1 MGGLMGTISEVRPF
15 VLGAGGKN
23 ITIVRVRTDDGLE
36 GIGEGTI
43 NYRVRAI
50 HGAVQDFAM
59 YLLGKDAGQIERHWQ
74 ALYRNSFFRGGPIQM
89 TALSA
94 IEQALWDIRG
104 KALGVPVWDLLG
116 GAVRDRIATY
126 THGGGATPQIAVERC
141 LALLQEGHR
150 AIKLGIPGAVEP
162 VLDERAVRATVAVV
176 GAVRQAVGPDVKLM
190 VDCHAKPTPPV
201 ALRLAAELA
210 PLGLLFLE
218 EPLPPENVDALVGVA
233 RSSPVPIATG
243 ERLFTRWGFREV
255 VEKQAAAVLQ
265 PDLGHCGG
273 ILEARKI
280 AALAETYY
288 ASVAPHNPR
297 GPGVT
302 MASLHVAA
310 GTPNF
315 LIQEVVHH
323 DPLREEMLVEP
334 LRVENGFVPL
344 PTAPGLGLRFDES
357 LAERFPY
364 DPRDTPH
371 PTLAD
376 GSVADW

>member
-1 MGGLMGTISEVRPF
+1 MGVISEVRPF

-59 YLLGKDAGQIERHWQ
+59 YLVGKDASQIERHWQ

-116 GAVRDRIATY
+116 GAARDRIATY
-126 THGGGATPQIAVERC
+126 THGGGRNPQVAAERC
-141 LALLQEGHR
+141 LALVEEGHR

-162 VLDERAVRATVAVV
+162 VLDERAVGATVAIVR
-176 GAVRQAVGPDVKLM
+176 AVRDAVGPDVKLM

-201 ALRLAAELA
+201 AMRLAAELA
-210 PLGLLFLE
+210 PFGLLFLE
-218 EPLPPENVDALVGVA
+218 EPLPPENVDALATVA
-233 RSSPVPIATG
+233 RASLVPVATG

-315 LIQEVVHH
+315 LIQEIVHD

-344 PTAPGLGLRFDES
+344 PAAPGLGLRFDEA
-357 LAERFPY
+357 LAARFPY
-364 DPRDTPH
+364 DPKDTPH

-376 GSVADW
+376 GAVADW

>member
-1 MGGLMGTISEVRPF
+1 MSKITEVRAF
-15 VLGAGGKN
+15 ALGRLKGN
-23 ITIVRVRTDDGLE
+23 VTIVRIRTGDGLE

-50 HGAVQDFAM
+50 HGAVQDFAA
-59 YLLGKDAGQIERHWQ
+59 YLVGKDPSQIERHWQ

-104 KALGVPVWDLLG
+104 KRLGVPVWDLLG
-116 GAVRDRIATY
+116 GAARDRIPVY
-126 THGGGATPQIAVERC
+126 THGGGASPEQVAERC
-141 LALLQEGHR
+141 RGLVAHGHR
-150 AIKLGIPGAVEP
+150 AIKLGIPGSVEP
-162 VLDERAVRATVAVV
+162 VVDERAVRATVANVA
-176 GAVRQAVGPDVKLM
+176 AVRDAVGPDVKLM

-201 ALRLAAELA
+201 ALRLAQELA
-210 PLGLLFLE
+210 PFNLMFLE
-218 EPLPPENVDALVGVA
+218 EPIPPENVDALATIA

-255 VEKQAAAVLQ
+255 VEQQAAAVLQ

-273 ILEARKI
+273 ILEAKKI

-288 ASVAPHNPR
+288 VSVAPHNPR

-302 MASLHVAA
+302 MASLHLAA
-310 GTPNF
+310 CTPNF
-315 LIQEVVHH
+315 VIQELIHE
-323 DPLREEMLVEP
+323 DPLRQEMLVEP
-334 LRVENGFVPL
+334 LLVRDGYLPL

-357 LAERFPY
+357 LAERFPFI
-364 DPRDTPH
+364 PLDTPH
-371 PTLAD
+371 PTQAD
-376 GSVADW
+376 GGVADW

>member
-1 MGGLMGTISEVRPF
+1 MTGKITEVKPF
-15 VLGAGGKN
+15 VLGRGKGN
-23 ITIVRVRTDDGLE
+23 VTIVRVRTDDGLE

-50 HGAVQDFAM
+50 HGAVQDFAE
-59 YLLGKDAGQIERHWQ
+59 YLLGKDASQIERHWQ

-104 KALGVPVWDLLG
+104 KAFGVPVWDLLG
-116 GAVRDRIATY
+116 GAARDRIPVY
-126 THGGGATPQIAVERC
+126 THGGGRSPQEAAERC
-141 LALLQEGHR
+141 IKLVEDGFR
-150 AIKLGIPGAVEP
+150 GIKLGIPGSVEP
-162 VLDERAVRATVAVV
+162 VMDERAVRATVAQVR
-176 GAVRQAVGPDVKLM
+176 AVREAVGPDVKLM

-201 ALRLAAELA
+201 AIRLAQELA
-210 PLGLLFLE
+210 PFNLLFME
-218 EPLPPENVDALVGVA
+218 EPIPPENIDALALVA
-233 RSSPVPIATG
+233 RSSPVPLATG

-255 VEKQAAAVLQ
+255 VEKQAVAVLQ
-265 PDLGHCGG
+265 PDLGHAGG
-273 ILEARKI
+273 ILETKKI

-288 ASVAPHNPR
+288 VSVAPHNPR

-310 GTPNF
+310 CTPNF
-315 LIQEVVHH
+315 LIQEMVHE
-323 DPLREEMLVEP
+323 DPLREHLLVAP
-334 LRVENGFVPL
+334 LQVRDGHVDL
-344 PTAPGLGLRFDES
+344 PRAPGLGLRFDES
-357 LAERFPY
+357 LAERYPFIPL
-364 DPRDTPH
+364 DTPH

>member
-1 MGGLMGTISEVRPF
+1 MANTISDVTSF
-15 VLGAGGKN
+15 ALGRGRGN
-23 ITIVRVRTDDGLE
+23 VILVRVRTDDGLQ

-50 HGAVQDFAM
+50 RGAVGDFAM
-59 YLLGKDAGQIERHWQ
+59 YLVGKDVRQIERHWQ

-104 KALGVPVWDLLG
+104 QQLGVPVWDLLG
-116 GAVRDRIATY
+116 GAARDRIAVY
-126 THGGGATPQIAVERC
+126 THGGGPTPQAAAERC
-141 LALLQEGHR
+141 ARIMEEGHR
-150 AIKLGIPGAVEP
+150 AIKMGIPGTVEP
-162 VLDERAVRATVAVV
+162 VLDEAAVRKTVEQVRAVRE
-176 GAVRQAVGPDVKLM
+176 AVGPDVKLM

-201 ALRLAAELA
+201 ALRLAHELA
-210 PLGLLFLE
+210 PYNLLFLE
-218 EPLPPENVDALVGVA
+218 EPIPPENVDALATLA

-243 ERLFTRWGFREV
+243 ERLFTRHGFREV

-265 PDLGHCGG
+265 PDLGHAGG
-273 ILEARKI
+273 ILETKKI

-288 ASVAPHNPR
+288 VSVAPHNPR

-310 GTPNF
+310 CTPNF
-315 LIQEVVHH
+315 LIQELVHE
-323 DPLREEMLVEP
+323 DVLRDELLVEP
-334 LRVENGFVPL
+334 LVVKDGYVQL
-344 PTAPGLGLRFDES
+344 PQAPGLGLRFDES
-357 LAERFPY
+357 LAEKFPY
-364 DPRDTPH
+364 QPLDTPH
-371 PTLAD
+371 PTQAD

>member
-1 MGGLMGTISEVRPF
+1 MGVISEVRPF

-59 YLLGKDAGQIERHWQ
+59 YLVGKDASQIERHWQ

-116 GAVRDRIATY
+116 GAARDRIATY
-126 THGGGATPQIAVERC
+126 THGGGRNPQVAAERC
-141 LALLQEGHR
+141 LALLEEGHR

-162 VLDERAVRATVAVV
+162 VLDERAVGATVAIVR
-176 GAVRQAVGPDVKLM
+176 AVRDAVGPDVRLM

-201 ALRLAAELA
+201 AMRLAAELA
-210 PLGLLFLE
+210 PFGLLFLE
-218 EPLPPENVDALVGVA
+218 EPLPPENVDALATVA
-233 RSSPVPIATG
+233 RASLVPVATG

-310 GTPNF
+310 CTPNF
-315 LIQEVVHH
+315 LIQEIVHD

-334 LRVENGFVPL
+334 LRVENGFVSL
-344 PTAPGLGLRFDES
+344 PAAPGLGLRFDEA
-357 LAERFPY
+357 LAGRFPY
-364 DPRDTPH
+364 DPKDTPH

-376 GSVADW
+376 GAVADW

>member
-1 MGGLMGTISEVRPF
+1 MGKITEVRPF

-23 ITIVRVRTDDGLE
+23 ITIVRVRTEDGLE

-59 YLLGKDAGQIERHWQ
+59 YLVGKDASQIERHWQ

-94 IEQALWDIRG
+94 VEQALWDIRG
-104 KALGVPVWDLLG
+104 QRLGVPVWDLLG
-116 GAVRDRIATY
+116 GAARDRIATY
-126 THGGGATPQIAVERC
+126 THGGGPNPRAAAERC
-141 LALLQEGHR
+141 LALVEEGHR

-162 VLDERAVRATVAVV
+162 VLDERAVGATVAIVR
-176 GAVRQAVGPDVKLM
+176 AVRDAVGPDVKLM

-201 ALRLAAELA
+201 AMRLAAELA
-210 PLGLLFLE
+210 PFGLLFLE
-218 EPLPPENVDALVGVA
+218 EPLPPENVDALATVA
-233 RSSPVPIATG
+233 RASLVPVATG

-310 GTPNF
+310 CTPNF
-315 LIQEVVHH
+315 LIQEIVHD
-323 DPLREEMLVEP
+323 DPLREAMLVEP

-344 PTAPGLGLRFDES
+344 PAAPGLGLRFDEA
-357 LAERFPY
+357 LAARFPY
-364 DPRDTPH
+364 DPKDTPH

-376 GSVADW
+376 GAVADW

>member
-1 MGGLMGTISEVRPF
+1 MGVISEVRPF

-59 YLLGKDAGQIERHWQ
+59 YLVGKDASQIERHWQ

-116 GAVRDRIATY
+116 GAARDRIATY
-126 THGGGATPQIAVERC
+126 THGGGRNPQVAAERC
-141 LALLQEGHR
+141 LALVEEGHR

-162 VLDERAVRATVAVV
+162 VLDERAVGATVAIVR
-176 GAVRQAVGPDVKLM
+176 AVRDAVGPDVKLM

-201 ALRLAAELA
+201 AMRLAAELA
-210 PLGLLFLE
+210 PFGLLFLE
-218 EPLPPENVDALVGVA
+218 EPLPPENVDALATVA
-233 RSSPVPIATG
+233 RASLVPVATG

-315 LIQEVVHH
+315 LIQEIVHD

-344 PTAPGLGLRFDES
+344 PAAPGLGLRFDE
-357 LAERFPY
+357 AHAGRFPY
-364 DPRDTPH
+364 DPKDTPH

-376 GSVADW
+376 GAVADW

>member
-1 MGGLMGTISEVRPF
+1 MATIVEVRPF
-15 VLGAGGKN
+15 VLGVGTRN
-23 ITIVRVRTDDGLE
+23 LTFVRIRIDDGLE

-50 HGAVQDFAM
+50 HGAVEDFAM
-59 YLLGKDAGQIERHWQ
+59 YLVGKDASQIERHWQ

-104 KALGVPVWDLLG
+104 KQLGLPVWNLLG
-116 GAVRDRIATY
+116 GAVRDRIPVY
-126 THGGGATPQIAVERC
+126 THGGGSTPEAAAERC
-141 LALLQEGHR
+141 LQLVEERHR
-150 AIKLGIPGAVEP
+150 AIKMGVPGSVEP
-162 VLDERAVRATVAVV
+162 VLDERAVHATAKQVE
-176 GAVRQAVGPDVKLM
+176 AVRRAVGPEVKLM
-190 VDCHAKPTPPV
+190 VDCHAKPTPHV
-201 ALRLAAELA
+201 AMRLAQALA
-210 PLGLLFLE
+210 PFGLLFLE
-218 EPLPPENVDALVGVA
+218 EPIPPENVDVLATIA

-243 ERLFTRWGFREV
+243 ERLYTRWGFREV
-255 VEKQAAAVLQ
+255 VEQQAAAVLQ
-265 PDLGHCGG
+265 PDLGHAGG
-273 ILEARKI
+273 ILETKKI

-315 LIQEVVHH
+315 LIQEMVHH

-334 LRVENGFVPL
+334 LRVVNGYIAL
-344 PTAPGLGLRFDES
+344 PQAPGLGLRFDEA
-357 LAERFPY
+357 LAERYPFVS
-364 DPRDTPH
+364 RDTPH
-371 PTLAD
+371 PVQAD
-376 GSVADW
+376 GAVADW

>member
-1 MGGLMGTISEVRPF
+1 MGKITDVTPF

-23 ITIVRVRTDDGLE
+23 ITVVRVRTDDGLV
-36 GIGEGTI
+36 GIGEGTL
-43 NYRVRAI
+43 NYRVRAV

-59 YLLGKDAGQIERHWQ
+59 YLVGKDASQIERHWQ

-104 KALGVPVWDLLG
+104 QALGVPVWDLLG

-126 THGGGATPQIAVERC
+126 THGGGPTPQAAAERC
-141 LALLQEGHR
+141 LALLEEGHR
-150 AIKLGIPGAVEP
+150 AIKLGIREPVEP
-162 VLDERAVRATVAVV
+162 VLDERAVRQTAALVR
-176 GAVRQAVGPDVKLM
+176 AVREAVGPDVKLM

-201 ALRLAAELA
+201 AVRLAVELA
-210 PLGLLFLE
+210 PFDLLFLE
-218 EPLPPENVDALVGVA
+218 EPIPPETVDALVTVA
-233 RSSPVPIATG
+233 RASPVPIATG

-255 VEKQAAAVLQ
+255 MEKQAAAVLQ
-265 PDLGHCGG
+265 PDLGHAGG

-315 LIQEVVHH
+315 LIQEVVHD
-323 DPLREEMLVEP
+323 DPLRAEMLIEP

-344 PTAPGLGLRFDES
+344 PRAPGLGLRFDES
-357 LAERFPY
+357 LAARYPF

>member
-1 MGGLMGTISEVRPF
+1 MGKITEVTPF

-59 YLLGKDAGQIERHWQ
+59 YLVGKDPSQIERHWQ

-104 KALGVPVWDLLG
+104 KALGAPVWDLLG
-116 GAVRDRIATY
+116 GAARDRIAVY
-126 THGGGATPQIAVERC
+126 SHGGGATPQAAAERC
-141 LALLQEGHR
+141 LKLVEEGFR
-150 AIKLGIPGAVEP
+150 GIKMGIPGSVEP
-162 VLDERAVRATVAVV
+162 VLDERAVRATAAQVR
-176 GAVRQAVGPDVKLM
+176 AVREAVGPDVKLM

-201 ALRLAAELA
+201 AIRLAQELA
-210 PLGLLFLE
+210 PYNLLFLE
-218 EPLPPENVDALVGVA
+218 EPIPPENIDALQTVA

-243 ERLFTRWGFREV
+243 ERLFTRWGFREL

-265 PDLGHCGG
+265 PDLGHAGG
-273 ILEARKI
+273 ILETRKI

-310 GTPNF
+310 CTPNF
-315 LIQEVVHH
+315 LIQELVHH

-334 LRVENGFVPL
+334 LRVENGFVKL

-357 LAERFPY
+357 LARRFPF
-364 DPRDTPH
+364 DPKDTPH

-376 GSVADW
+376 GAVADW

>member
-1 MGGLMGTISEVRPF
+1 MGVISEVRPF

-59 YLLGKDAGQIERHWQ
+59 YLVGKDASQIERHWQ

-116 GAVRDRIATY
+116 GAARDRIATY
-126 THGGGATPQIAVERC
+126 THGGGRNPQVAAERC
-141 LALLQEGHR
+141 LALVEEGHR

-162 VLDERAVRATVAVV
+162 VLDERAVGATVAIVR
-176 GAVRQAVGPDVKLM
+176 AVRDAVGPDVKLM

-201 ALRLAAELA
+201 AMRLAAELA
-210 PLGLLFLE
+210 PFGLLFLE
-218 EPLPPENVDALVGVA
+218 EPLPPENVDALATVA
-233 RSSPVPIATG
+233 RASLVPVATG

-265 PDLGHCGG
+265 PDLGHCGR

-310 GTPNF
+310 CTPNF
-315 LIQEVVHH
+315 LIQEIVHD

-344 PTAPGLGLRFDES
+344 PAAPGLGLRFDEA
-357 LAERFPY
+357 LAARFPY

-376 GSVADW
+376 GAVADW

>member
-1 MGGLMGTISEVRPF
+1 VSRITEVRPF

-23 ITIVRVRTDDGLE
+23 ITIVRIRTDDGLE

-59 YLLGKDAGQIERHWQ
+59 YLEGKDPRQIERHWQ

-104 KALGVPVWDLLG
+104 QALGQPVWDLLG
-116 GAVRDRIATY
+116 GAARDRIAVY
-126 THGGGATPQIAVERC
+126 THAGGPSPAAAAER
-141 LALLQEGHR
+141 ALQALEHGHR
-150 AIKLGIPGAVEP
+150 ALKLGIPGAVEP
-162 VLDERAVRATVAVV
+162 VLDERAVRETVAVIR
-176 GAVRQAVGPDVKLM
+176 AVREAVGPDVKLM
-190 VDCHAKPTPPV
+190 IDCHAKPTPPV
-201 ALRLAAELA
+201 AIRLANELA
-210 PLGLLFLE
+210 PFNLLFLE
-218 EPLPPENVDALVGVA
+218 EPIPPENIDALATVA

-243 ERLFTRWGFREV
+243 ERLYTRWGFREV

-265 PDLGHCGG
+265 PDLGHAGG
-273 ILEARKI
+273 ILETKKI

-288 ASVAPHNPR
+288 ASIAPHNPR

-310 GTPNF
+310 CTPNF
-315 LIQEVVHH
+315 LIQEMVHH
-323 DPLREEMLVEP
+323 DPLREEMFVET
-334 LRVENGFVPL
+334 LDVRDGYVQL
-344 PTAPGLGLRFDES
+344 PSAPGLGLRFDER
-357 LAERFPY
+357 LAERFPF
-364 DPRDTPH
+364 DPKDTPH

>member
-1 MGGLMGTISEVRPF
+1 MGVISEVRPF

-59 YLLGKDAGQIERHWQ
+59 YLVGKDASQIERHWQ

-116 GAVRDRIATY
+116 GAARDRIATY
-126 THGGGATPQIAVERC
+126 THGGGRNPQVAAERC
-141 LALLQEGHR
+141 LALVEEGHR

-162 VLDERAVRATVAVV
+162 VLDERAVGATVAIVR
-176 GAVRQAVGPDVKLM
+176 AVRDAVGPDVKLM

-201 ALRLAAELA
+201 AMRLAAELA
-210 PLGLLFLE
+210 PFGLLFLE
-218 EPLPPENVDALVGVA
+218 EPLPPENVDALATVA
-233 RSSPVPIATG
+233 RASLVPVATG

-315 LIQEVVHH
+315 LIQEIVHD

-344 PTAPGLGLRFDES
+344 PAAPGLGLRFDEA
-357 LAERFPY
+357 LAGRFPY
-364 DPRDTPH
+364 DPKDTPH

-376 GSVADW
+376 GAVADW

>member
-1 MGGLMGTISEVRPF
+1 MSKITEVTPF

-59 YLLGKDAGQIERHWQ
+59 YLVGKDPSQIERHWQ

-116 GAVRDRIATY
+116 GAARDRIAVY
-126 THGGGATPQIAVERC
+126 THGGGRTPQAAAERC
-141 LALLQEGHR
+141 LQLVEEGHR
-150 AIKLGIPGAVEP
+150 GIKLGVPGSVEP

-176 GAVRQAVGPDVKLM
+176 RAVREAVGPDVKLM

-201 ALRLAAELA
+201 AIRLGNELA
-210 PLGLLFLE
+210 PYHLLFLE
-218 EPLPPENVDALVGVA
+218 EPIPPENIDALATVA
-233 RSSPVPIATG
+233 RSSPTPIATG

-255 VEKQAAAVLQ
+255 VEKQAAAILQ
-265 PDLGHCGG
+265 PDLGHAGG
-273 ILEARKI
+273 ILETKKI

-288 ASVAPHNPR
+288 VSVAPHNPR

-310 GTPNF
+310 CTPNF
-315 LIQEVVHH
+315 LIQELVHD

-334 LRVENGFVPL
+334 LRVEIGFVAL

-357 LAERFPY
+357 LAKRFPF
-364 DPRDTPH
+364 DPKDTPH
-371 PTLAD
+371 PTQAD